1 MNVNDNDNENG
12 NGNGNENENEKTMV
26 TRKRIIAIGG
36 SLVMLLSTLLPLVNV
51 KSYRWN
57 IFDLPHKIDRLVE
70 NTTYNTVGKVL
81 IAALVLFPLVLA
93 LVTWLKGR
101 APKLVAVLPV
111 VVALAFI
118 VILFLSGRPTPGVG
132 LWLYAAVAAAT
143 FAMTFKH

>member
-1 MNVNDNDNENG
+1 MND
-12 NGNGNENENEKTMV
+12 NENENERTMV

-57 IFDLPHKIDRLVE
+57 ILDLPHKIDRLVE
-70 NTTYNTVGKVL
+70 NVTYNTVGKVL

-93 LVTWLKGR
+93 LVTWFKGR
-101 APKLVAVLPV
+101 APKLVAVLPL

-118 VILFLSGRPTPGVG
+118 VILFMSGRPTPGIG
-132 LWLYAAVAAAT
+132 LWLYAVAAVATLALSCR
-143 FAMTFKH
+143 K